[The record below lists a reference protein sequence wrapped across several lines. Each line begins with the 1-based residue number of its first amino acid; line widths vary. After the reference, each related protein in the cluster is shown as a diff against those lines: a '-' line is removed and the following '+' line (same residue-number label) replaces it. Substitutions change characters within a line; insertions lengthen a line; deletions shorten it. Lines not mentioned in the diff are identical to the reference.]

1 MKTKWVGMYTRDASV
16 ERLVVVLVG
25 GLELHISTVREGA
38 VEGVY
43 RRDRVVTLLGDVDV
57 WSLADRM

>member
-1 MKTKWVGMYTRDASV
+1 MCTRDTSI

-38 VEGVY
+38 VERVY
-43 RRDRVVTLLGDVDV
+43 RRDRVVILLGYVDV